1 MNEDIHF
8 IDFGPALQTEMAETW
23 KLLTEEQK
31 KKVTHMRMDTAI
43 KGIEL
48 KISDMEQRIL
58 IAKGVIENIR
68 KVKEMIKLGK

>member
-31 KKVTHMRMDTAI
+31 KKVTHMRNGFSN
-43 KGIEL
+43 K
-48 KISDMEQRIL
+48 SY
-58 IAKGVIENIR
+58 
-68 KVKEMIKLGK
+68 

>member
-1 MNEDIHF
+1 
-8 IDFGPALQTEMAETW
+8 MAETW

-43 KGIEL
+43 KVIEL

-58 IAKGVIENIR
+58 IAKGFIENIK
-68 KVKEMIKLGK
+68 KVKEMIKLGN

>member
-1 MNEDIHF
+1 VNEDIHF
-8 IDFGPALQTEMAETW
+8 IDFGPAMQTEMAETW

-43 KGIEL
+43 KVIEL

-58 IAKGVIENIR
+58 IAKGFIENIK
-68 KVKEMIKLGK
+68 KVKEMIKLGN